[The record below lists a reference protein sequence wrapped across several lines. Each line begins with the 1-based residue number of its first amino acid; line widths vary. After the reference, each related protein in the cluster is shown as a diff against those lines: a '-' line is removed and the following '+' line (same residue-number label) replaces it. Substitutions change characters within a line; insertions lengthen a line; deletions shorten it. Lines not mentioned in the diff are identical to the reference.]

1 MQMPPATRLCTPLPL
16 RDRAKP
22 QSFLLKSGLRLAT
35 FETRMGKRRTRL
47 RRATP
52 NATLRA
58 LVKRRHSHR
67 QANHHFRWWTTPSQ
81 IQSMGS
87 IWSSGTNQRYSV
99 WAETERI
106 QSFYMCY
113 KPPIPGAPKPPK
125 PPLLAS
131 LKCWLPLNSEYN
143 VKRTCSDSIK
153 LVWTLQTRRMCEVH
167 VMGMCECE
175 NCWRET
181 HGMSRRAQMMRVY
194 AVMSTSSSAVG
205 SCSSPIASSSSW
217 GQTCIRASMSGI
229 GLV

>member
-153 LVWTLQTRRMCEVH
+153 LVWT
-167 VMGMCECE
+167 
-175 NCWRET
+175 
-181 HGMSRRAQMMRVY
+181 GMSRRAQMMRVY